1 MFYETLQALC
11 AERNLSVSAAL
22 KIMGMSSGN
31 MTYWRRGKLPSGVAL
46 KRMARFFG
54 VPVDT
59 LTKSAASEMLTYD
72 QVRLLHVFDELSE
85 TDRAKAI
92 EWMERLVR
100 SYPENRNCERD
111 QI

>member
-31 MTYWRRGKLPSGVAL
+31 MTYWRKGKLPSGVAL
-46 KRMARFFG
+46 KRIAQFFG

-59 LTKSAASEMLTYD
+59 LTKSAASEMLTYE
-72 QVRLLHVFDELSE
+72 QVRLLHFFDELSE
-85 TDRAKAI
+85 ADKANVL
-92 EWMERLVR
+92 EQMKRLV
-100 SYPENRNCERD
+100 SDSRD

>member
-31 MTYWRRGKLPSGVAL
+31 MTYWRKGKLPSGKAL
-46 KRMARFFG
+46 DRMSVFFG

-59 LTKSAASEMLTYD
+59 LTKSACAQALTHEQIRWLHLYD
-72 QVRLLHVFDELSE
+72 LLPAEDKALAVAQVEQFV
-85 TDRAKAI
+85 RARI
-92 EWMERLVR
+92 GESPSVQ
-100 SYPENRNCERD
+100 N